1 MTEKSAA
8 KAGEI
13 LARMDRIPI
22 WGLSYIF
29 IGILGVGFFF
39 TFYDIFDINVS
50 FIQTAITLF
59 HVSSPSSPQIPV
71 LLGPAV
77 LLNLIG
83 YIIGALL
90 LSPVSD
96 LLGRRRMLMI
106 TMLITGIGSLYNALA
121 NDYINFVIA
130 RTITGIGVGA
140 DLAIVNT
147 YIGEVAPTNGR
158 GKYTALVFLFSTL
171 GAALGIWLGLFL
183 TTPSAPFPLGLP
195 FAVGGSGF
203 FAVNGWRVMYGIGA
217 LLALVG
223 LLLRISLPESPRWLI
238 TKGRIDEAE
247 KIVEVM
253 ETKASRKLGKLPEL
267 PETIPAYVAERYS
280 YIDALRS
287 IFNNRTYVKR
297 FVILVLM
304 WLFGYMTVYTL
315 AAGLTS
321 VLASLGFPPPEAGMI
336 AAIGVIGFILVP
348 ITIFFT
354 GDRLERKT
362 WTVLS
367 VIFTILGGILI
378 AIAGTDV
385 TLSFIGSI
393 VLFYGF
399 NLWVPISYTWTAESF
414 PTRSRATGFALC
426 DGLGHI
432 GGGLGII
439 EVASFIS
446 SLISGGITTTLVL
459 EVFLLIALFQ
469 VISTIIAMSL
479 GHRTANKRL
488 DEISP

>member
-13 LARMDRIPI
+13 LARMDRIPM
-22 WGLSYIF
+22 WSLSYIF
-29 IGILGVGFFF
+29 IGILGLGFLF

-50 FIQTAITLF
+50 FVQTAITLF
-59 HVSSPSSPQIPV
+59 HASGPEIPT
-71 LLGPAV
+71 LLGPIV

-96 LLGRRRMLMI
+96 MMGRRKMLMI

-121 NDYINFVIA
+121 NDYINFLIA

-147 YIGEVAPTNGR
+147 YIGEVAPINAR

-171 GAALGIWLGLFL
+171 GSTLGIWLGLYL
-183 TTPSAPFPLGLP
+183 TTPPAPFPFGLP
-195 FAVGGSGF
+195 FAVGNSGY
-203 FAVNGWRVMYGIGA
+203 FAVNGWRIMYYIGA
-217 LLALVG
+217 LLALIS
-223 LLLRISLPESPRWLI
+223 LLLRVSLPESPRWLI
-238 TKGRIDEAE
+238 TKGKIEEAE
-247 KIVEVM
+247 KIVEMM
-253 ETKASRKLGKLPEL
+253 EAKASKKLGKLPEL

-280 YIDALRS
+280 YIDSLKA
-287 IFNNRTYVKR
+287 IFSNRTYARR
-297 FVILVLM
+297 FIVLVLM
-304 WLFGYMTVYTL
+304 WGFGYMTVYTI
-315 AAGLTS
+315 ASGLTS
-321 VLASLGFPPPEAGMI
+321 ILASLGFPAPEAGMI
-336 AAIGVIGFILVP
+336 AAIGDIGFILVP
-348 ITIFFT
+348 ITLFFT

-362 WTVLS
+362 WTVFS
-367 VIFTILGGILI
+367 VILTILGGILI
-378 AIAGTDV
+378 AMAGTNIA
-385 TLSFIGSI
+385 LSFIGSI
-393 VLFYGF
+393 ILFYGF

-414 PTRSRATGFALC
+414 PTRARATGFALC

-469 VISTIIAMSL
+469 VISTIIAVAL
-479 GHRTANKRL
+479 GHKTANKRL
-488 DEISP
+488 EEISP